1 MKNTVKI
8 SSIELINADCLQ
20 YLPSLPDNSIDLIVT
35 DPPYFKVKPNGWD
48 NQWRGDEDYLLWLD
62 SCLAEFWR
70 VLKPAG
76 SLYLFCGHRLASD
89 IEIMM
94 RERFNVLNQIIW
106 AKPSGRWNG
115 CNKESLRAY
124 FPATERIFFAEHYQG
139 PYKPK
144 SDGYAEKSNKLKQH
158 VLTPLIS
165 YFRDAREALGV
176 TSKQIADATGKKNMV
191 SHWFSASQWQLPN
204 EADYLKLQRLFQD
217 IAEEKHS
224 RNELEKPHHQ
234 LVATW
239 HSLNRK
245 YSELLAEYKSLRRH
259 FSVTVSVPYTDVWTH
274 KPVQF
279 YPGKHPC
286 EKPADMLQQIIK
298 ASSRPGDVV
307 ADFFMG
313 SGSTLKAAA
322 ALGRKGIG
330 VELEK
335 ERFEQTVKEIDELV
349 KSMAPD
355 DLGA

>member
-8 SSIELINADCLQ
+8 NSAELINADCLQ
-20 YLPSLPDNSIDLIVT
+20 YVASLPDNSIDLIVT

-48 NQWRGDEDYLLWLD
+48 NQWNGDADYLRWLD
-62 SCLAEFWR
+62 MCLAQFWR

-76 SLYLFCGHRLASD
+76 SIYLFSGHRLAAD

-94 RERFNVLNQIIW
+94 RERFKVLNHIIW

-124 FPATERIFFAEHYQG
+124 FPATERILFAEHYQG

-144 SDGYAEKSNKLKQH
+144 DSGYEEKSRELKQH
-158 VLTPLIS
+158 VLSPLIS

-176 TSKQIADATGKKNMV
+176 TSKEIADATGKKNMA
-191 SHWFSASQWQLPN
+191 SHWFGASQWQLPN
-204 EADYLKLQRLFQD
+204 EEDYNKLQTLFER
-217 IAEEKHS
+217 IAKEKYQ
-224 RNELEKPHHQ
+224 RNELRTAHHQ
-234 LVATW
+234 LVEEW
-239 HSLNRK
+239 QCLNRQ
-245 YSELLAEYKSLRRH
+245 YSELLEEYKSLRRH
-259 FSVTVSVPYTDVWTH
+259 FSVSVSVTYTDVWTH

-286 EKPADMLQQIIK
+286 EKPADMLRQIIN

-313 SGSTLKAAA
+313 SGSTIKEAMD
-322 ALGRKGIG
+322 LGRHAIG
-330 VELEK
+330 VELEP
-335 ERFEQTVKEIDELV
+335 ERFNQTVNEVRGRAEN
-349 KSMAPD
+349 
-355 DLGA
+355 